1 MFVRLTRPVRAKAGW
16 FVALLYLF
24 CVIAP
29 GVALALGDAASCLM
43 TEPSTTGAAHIHDG
57 AQPVH
62 AASVTHQHGEEHQH
76 HADSGAATH
85 DHAKHQ
91 HGGKTSQGPC
101 CAMMC
106 ISAIAADLPAIAK
119 PSPPISLCISEI
131 FQRVPGEAPPLLY
144 RPPIA

>member
-16 FVALLYLF
+16 FVALLYLC

-62 AASVTHQHGEEHQH
+62 AASVAHQHGEEHQH
-76 HADSGAATH
+76 HGAATH
-85 DHAKHQ
+85 DHARHQ

-106 ISAIAADLPAIAK
+106 ISAIAADLPAVA
-119 PSPPISLCISEI
+119 
-131 FQRVPGEAPPLLY
+131 
-144 RPPIA
+144 

>member
-1 MFVRLTRPVRAKAGW
+1 MFVRLTRPKRAKAGW

-62 AASVTHQHGEEHQH
+62 AASVAHQHGEEHH
-76 HADSGAATH
+76 DHADSGRATH

-106 ISAIAADLPAIAK
+106 ISAIAANPPAVAK
-119 PSPPISLCISEI
+119 PSPPISLCVFAS
-131 FQRVPGEAPPLLY
+131 FQRLPGEAPPLLY
-144 RPPIA
+144 RPPIG